1 MDVILKVLK
10 GAKQGTKVAIKKETF
25 LIGRSQKCN
34 LCVASSSVSRRHCKF
49 SRQESKVLLRDLGSR
64 NGTYVNG
71 EKITEEIEL
80 STGDEISVGSLSFM
94 ITLTPGI
101 ANEKRSKV
109 RTVADAVER
118 AASSSDPQI
127 QEEDISDWLLDV
139 PSGAQAITETQTI
152 RMDDTNAIQSKTEQT
167 NIENQ
172 EGLETVDVEAEE
184 DSAEGEDDDDNGDSK
199 SDTKK
204 KKKPGKLPPL
214 PDQQSAKDSREAA
227 MEALRNWNRRR

>member
-49 SRQESKVLLRDLGSR
+49 SRQESKVLLKDLGSR

-94 ITLTPGI
+94 ITLSPGI

-118 AASSSDPQI
+118 AANSSDPAI

-139 PSGAQAITETQTI
+139 SSAAPAVTETQTI

-167 NIENQ
+167 NIEDQ
-172 EGLETVDVEAEE
+172 EGLETVDVEAEK
-184 DSAEGEDDDDNGDSK
+184 DLDEGEDDENGDSK
-199 SDTKK
+199 SDKKK
-204 KKKPGKLPPL
+204 KKKPGKLPPV
-214 PDQQSAKDSREAA
+214 PSQQSAKDSREAA